1 MSIFTLRIPALL
13 AAGSIFCV
21 AAAGMASAHLSAPG
35 IFHATEA
42 MSYVIGSKR
51 AVGYFQSVSGKC
63 QLTLMIA
70 EAVDPDLA
78 MPPSAARLSLVMTPG
93 QSLAIGSAEG
103 ETLTALCGFSERLIL
118 ETVAPAD
125 TDTICAEAMLVLAG

>member
-1 MSIFTLRIPALL
+1 MSIFTFRIPALL

-21 AAAGMASAHLSAPG
+21 AATGMASAHLSGPG
-35 IFHATEA
+35 VFHATEA

-70 EAVDPDLA
+70 EATDPDVA
-78 MPPSAARLSLVMTPG
+78 MPPSAARMSLALIPG
-93 QSLAIGSAEG
+93 QSLALGSAEG
-103 ETLTALCGFSERLIL
+103 ETITATCGTGG
-118 ETVAPAD
+118 ETIEIKRNVYQRS
-125 TDTICAEAMLVLAG
+125 

>member
-1 MSIFTLRIPALL
+1 MTMSIFTLRIPALL

-21 AAAGMASAHLSAPG
+21 AAAGMASAHLSSPG

-63 QLTLMIA
+63 QLTMMIA
-70 EAVDPDLA
+70 EAVDPDVA
-78 MPPSAARLSLVMTPG
+78 MPPSAARMSLSLIPG
-93 QSLAIGSAEG
+93 QSVALGSAEG
-103 ETLTALCGFSERLIL
+103 ESMTATCGAGG
-118 ETVAPAD
+118 ETIEIKRSAFHR
-125 TDTICAEAMLVLAG
+125 T

>member
-1 MSIFTLRIPALL
+1 MSIFTFRIPALL
-13 AAGSIFCV
+13 AAGSILCV
-21 AAAGMASAHLSAPG
+21 AAAGMASAHLSGPG

-70 EAVDPDLA
+70 EATDPDVA
-78 MPPSAARLSLVMTPG
+78 MPPSAARMSLSLIPG
-93 QSLAIGSAEG
+93 QSVALGSAEG
-103 ETLTALCGFSERLIL
+103 ESMTATCGSGG
-118 ETVAPAD
+118 ETIEIKRNAFHR
-125 TDTICAEAMLVLAG
+125 T